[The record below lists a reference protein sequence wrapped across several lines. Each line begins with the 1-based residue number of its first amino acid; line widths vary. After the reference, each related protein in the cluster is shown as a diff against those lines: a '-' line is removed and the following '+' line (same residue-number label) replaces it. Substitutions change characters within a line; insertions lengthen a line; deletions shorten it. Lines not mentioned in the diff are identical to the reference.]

1 MGLIGFYMRVDAA
14 SHTTP
19 QQSRPQGPPRLRP
32 RARLAPCH
40 SDTILHSDSYRDFP
54 TSDRRIQPHRTSH
67 PNAEWET
74 PTPALPHTRTPL
86 AHTLSSNSN
95 SNSAAGTTRTP
106 VTTPGSD
113 ANGPTLRL
121 NRKSV
126 DLPGL
131 NTFAPP
137 PPRPRRRRAPPAGGG
152 LAREGRG
159 SGSTTNGN
167 GSISVNVNINDGHAR
182 GRGGT
187 PPPRSAAIAISQRA
201 NGHGHGEE
209 TDGVWAA
216 RARIGGV
223 PSPCLSLV
231 LRPWTLSG
239 LPIKPGSK
247 DGGDAMRAITQLGLE
262 ADMDSQG
269 PPPPYEEPPAYEPL
283 ASPEYNEEH
292 GAADEN
298 ETNAGMGNTT
308 ASPKSRR
315 RSQRRPAF
323 SFTFVK
329 HGRVQKSGGEGA
341 CVVENRMENAY
352 QRISFLLSTITET
365 SFEDVQLMSDLRASS
380 LFCPSNISE
389 PRLTNCMVYT
399 VQWNDGVK
407 TTLYIKVQ
415 SEATQTIS
423 SSISESSAIPI
434 SRSRIE
440 SSGWSTI
447 PVNSPSKSIKENRT
461 RFSWAGAG

>member
-1 MGLIGFYMRVDAA
+1 MPLFTNHATMNIDARSTDNIAGILPRPVFFSLAGDVAGNDAKPETRSETPDVSGRQGVRRWSNQWEEGEGEQRGEARATQRRYTRIRLEKKKQYKTLAAIAPTQPVTPRHSRVARKDRPA
-14 SHTTP
+14 SALEPASPPATQIPPSTP
-19 QQSRPQGPPRLRP
+19 TRTATSPPAKGGSSPTAPVTPAPNGKPPRP
-32 RARLAPCH
+32 HAR
-40 SDTILHSDSYRDFP
+40 
-54 TSDRRIQPHRTSH
+54 
-67 PNAEWET
+67 
-74 PTPALPHTRTPL
+74 TPARPHARTPRPPL

-113 ANGPTLRL
+113 ANGPL

-137 PPRPRRRRAPPAGGG
+137 PPPPPPSS
-152 LAREGRG
+152 R
-159 SGSTTNGN
+159 SS
-167 GSISVNVNINDGHAR
+167 
-182 GRGGT
+182 RGG
-187 PPPRSAAIAISQRA
+187 
-201 NGHGHGEE
+201 
-209 TDGVWAA
+209 
-216 RARIGGV
+216 
-223 PSPCLSLV
+223 
-231 LRPWTLSG
+231 
-239 LPIKPGSK
+239 
-247 DGGDAMRAITQLGLE
+247 
-262 ADMDSQG
+262 DMDSQG

-352 QRISFLLSTITET
+352 QRISFLFST
-365 SFEDVQLMSDLRASS
+365 M
-380 LFCPSNISE
+380 
-389 PRLTNCMVYT
+389 
-399 VQWNDGVK
+399 
-407 TTLYIKVQ
+407 
-415 SEATQTIS
+415 
-423 SSISESSAIPI
+423 
-434 SRSRIE
+434 
-440 SSGWSTI
+440 
-447 PVNSPSKSIKENRT
+447 
-461 RFSWAGAG
+461 